1 MVLKYPEANHW
12 AIHQKGGRHFITE
25 NAEWVKKMLKD
36 LRAGIV
42 RTINHPRWNENT
54 LKIEGFVED
63 PRIDEKRLGTP
74 YTQVIPTIYPQ
85 PYKELIEWE
94 RKDAEFQKPYVKG
107 NKIDFRRDDKGR
119 YRRQL
124 VAPMDNKSAEYEIDK
139 LIDLPLPKRIE
150 KIEER
155 KKEMEGIMRDSEE
168 KDEVYWFAN
177 DLYYRLNEIQ
187 DKATKLIKMTRIE
200 QQEYEILFNRLTYG
214 SENIHDFLKTL
225 RYRDKNTGD
234 VVITEK
240 GKGVIENAKKNAETF
255 ESSKKCKNC
264 QTELING
271 EGVKAICM
279 TGQDKYQPNCSEEDM
294 FCDYTC
300 MQRGCNLCETIHNC
314 NYSFDIGEMN
324 NLCGFCK
331 GCKTTMNAETFDAE
345 SKYEC
350 ARCGGHGSLCRGC
363 SGLGADYPEEF
374 GSCTL
379 PEFPCPYCD
388 ATGMTASNQKAKEF
402 SRVIG
407 YRLESV
413 GEDILGFSLYPEKM
427 HHSKEKLEKIKANKN
442 KIMAQ
447 VANHFG
453 LEPVDIEDNWWTERW
468 EQGREEFIERVK
480 SYNDPEFLE
489 DVMNNPQKWEAEH
502 TVRNLGLGAV
512 AVSALAYFLSR
523 RK

>member
-1 MVLKYPEANHW
+1 MVLNYPDATVWE
-12 AIHQKGGRHFITE
+12 IHYDHGGRTAVIQD
-25 NAEWVKKMLKD
+25 KKFVMEMLKD

-42 RTINHPRWNENT
+42 RSDTHPRLNEGVV
-54 LKIEGFVED
+54 KIEAFEKD
-63 PRIDEKRLGTP
+63 PRIIGKSPWSAHAAAIENDP
-74 YTQVIPTIYPQ
+74 S
-85 PYKELIEWE
+85 YKEMIEWE
-94 RKDAEFQKPYVKG
+94 RKGAEFQKPYVKG
-107 NKIDFRRDDKGR
+107 NKIDFRRDNKGR

-124 VAPMDNKSAEYEIDK
+124 VAPMDKKSAEYFNLIK
-139 LIDLPLPKRIE
+139 LIDLPLPKMIE
-150 KIEER
+150 KIEKR

-168 KDEVYWFAN
+168 KDEIYWFAN
-177 DLYYRLNEIQ
+177 DLYYRLNQIQ

-200 QQEYEILFNRLTYG
+200 QQEYEILSNRLTYG

-240 GKGVIENAKKNAETF
+240 GKSVIENAKKNAETF
-255 ESSKKCKNC
+255 GAEGYQAESKYCNCGNEFEYFGNLWCDKCWEDYCKECLDYDKENDEFICSRCFDASK
-264 QTELING
+264 
-271 EGVKAICM
+271 
-279 TGQDKYQPNCSEEDM
+279 
-294 FCDYTC
+294 
-300 MQRGCNLCETIHNC
+300 
-314 NYSFDIGEMN
+314 
-324 NLCGFCK
+324 
-331 GCKTTMNAETFDAE
+331 NAETFGAE

-374 GSCTL
+374 GSCDL

-413 GEDILGFSLYPEKM
+413 GEDILGFSLFPERM
-427 HHSKEKLEKIKANKN
+427 HHSKEKLEKIKANKK

-447 VANHFG
+447 VANHYG
-453 LEPVDIEDNWWTERW
+453 LEPADIEDNWWAERW

-502 TVRNLGLGAV
+502 TVRNIGLGAV
-512 AVSALAYFLSR
+512 AISALAYFLSR

>member
-1 MVLKYPEANHW
+1 MVLNYPDATVWE
-12 AIHQKGGRHFITE
+12 IHYDHGGRT
-25 NAEWVKKMLKD
+25 AVMQDKKFVMEMLKD

-42 RTINHPRWNENT
+42 RSDTHPRLNEGVV
-54 LKIEGFVED
+54 KIEAFEKD
-63 PRIDEKRLGTP
+63 PRIIGKSPLSAHAAAIENDP
-74 YTQVIPTIYPQ
+74 S
-85 PYKELIEWE
+85 YKEMIEWE

-124 VAPMDNKSAEYEIDK
+124 VAPMDNKSAE
-139 LIDLPLPKRIE
+139 
-150 KIEER
+150 
-155 KKEMEGIMRDSEE
+155 
-168 KDEVYWFAN
+168 
-177 DLYYRLNEIQ
+177 
-187 DKATKLIKMTRIE
+187 
-200 QQEYEILFNRLTYG
+200 
-214 SENIHDFLKTL
+214 NIHDFLKTL

-240 GKGVIENAKKNAETF
+240 GKRVIENAKKNAETF
-255 ESSKKCKNC
+255 GAEYAYRGHAGNYHLLTSDGKATKCGMSGMS
-264 QTELING
+264 IRF
-271 EGVKAICM
+271 M
-279 TGQDKYQPNCSEEDM
+279 DKTSDKS
-294 FCDYTC
+294 
-300 MQRGCNLCETIHNC
+300 RVG
-314 NYSFDIGEMN
+314 SRS
-324 NLCGFCK
+324 LCGSCAGK
-331 GCKTTMNAETFDAE
+331 NAETFDAE

-363 SGLGADYPEEF
+363 SGLSADYPKEF

-388 ATGMTASNQKAKEF
+388 ATGMTTSNQKAKEF

-407 YRLESV
+407 YSLESV
-413 GEDILGFSLYPEKM
+413 GEDILGFSLFPEKM

-447 VANHFG
+447 VANHYG
-453 LEPVDIEDNWWTERW
+453 LEPVDIEDHWRTDRW
-468 EQGREEFIERVK
+468 EMGREEFIERVK
-480 SYNDPEFLE
+480 SYDDPEFLE